1 MLIKHYSSN
10 SGSVRMCVRF
20 SMLLASVIVL
30 STNDLVAQTNFA
42 NPTPPFCPS
51 IEYVSGAGVRL
62 RAGPNTTSAIKAVLT
77 FNTDLCV
84 HSVEGEWTEVS
95 LVNVGDRGWI
105 PTKLLSAQKI
115 HSGSVRSDMFR
126 AQGNAD
132 YKGAAENAE
141 RLLESEDHK
150 AIELQRELM
159 YRIETYYK
167 KDGNTKKAAEYKS
180 RRQKLVA
187 GPKPTPNQFLA
198 TPESGIFESWF
209 FVKFENTSGYENG
222 RDFSVESDD
231 VVILLDELEADG
243 GEDNINFPYERIL
256 GAESQV
262 LAKIYLKVFGDEKDE
277 LLASQRK
284 RLRKKSLLKEA
295 LAYGSNAPD
304 ATINAEVVAV
314 LPSDLLNEVDV
325 FDFIISRCGDSDL
338 ADAWLKIT
346 QSNVR
351 RHPVEFIRC
360 LSNDGVLPA
369 IGKHG
374 FLLEQE
380 VLKSVLAADLPPE
393 KLEVYYSKLSP
404 AFRGD
409 SKTVNR
415 MVALEVDIFR
425 HLPPELRKS
434 KAMRAYAAKTSR
446 CENLVAAGPADR
458 ELFLLAAAK
467 MNVSCIKAMAP
478 SLRKDI
484 LFAKALVAKQNG
496 LVGAFDEAVQA
507 NSDVVKAVINAIDG
521 EAACPYSAFPKN
533 FPLKQKRLIVKAVR
547 RCLLNLTESD
557 FKDAEIY
564 KAVVAGTLEMP
575 LLMRLP
581 YEYTRDPKV
590 PVLLPSSFVS
600 DEEKE
605 LLDLFTSEEVL
616 LDVARKSGVKVL
628 AGVTATSAS
637 EYEDLPEEERYWSPA
652 KKVAPDFWN
661 QLIEVSKK
669 RKDGCGDWSELIDS
683 WRLSEL
689 RYDGR
694 DEEPTNLRFP
704 VDLLNQQLSCSLKMK
719 DSSS

>member
-1 MLIKHYSSN
+1 MLIEHSASTSS
-10 SGSVRMCVRF
+10 SGSVRACIRF
-20 SMLLASVIVL
+20 SALLASITIL
-30 STNDLVAQTNFA
+30 TFSDLAAQTNLA

-115 HSGSVRSDMFR
+115 FSVNVRSAMFR
-126 AQGNAD
+126 AQASGD

-150 AIELQRELM
+150 AVELQRELM

-187 GPKPTPNQFLA
+187 GPKPNPSLA

-231 VVILLDELEADG
+231 VAILLDELEAEG
-243 GEDNINFPYERIL
+243 GEDAINFPYERIL

-277 LLASQRK
+277 FLASQRK

-295 LAYGSNAPD
+295 LAYGSSAPD
-304 ATINAEVVAV
+304 ATINTEVVAV

-325 FDFIISRCGDSDL
+325 FDFIVARCGDSDL
-338 ADAWLKIT
+338 ADVWLKIT

-360 LSNDGVLPA
+360 LSNEGVLPA

-374 FLLEQE
+374 FLLGQD
-380 VLKSVLAADLPPE
+380 VMKSVLAADLPPE

-409 SKTVNR
+409 SKIVNR

-425 HLPPELRKS
+425 HLTPELRKS
-434 KAMRAYAAKTSR
+434 KTMRAYAAKTSR

-458 ELFLLAAAK
+458 ELFLLAGGR
-467 MNVSCIKAMAP
+467 MSVSCVRSMTV
-478 SLRKDI
+478 SLRKDA
-484 LFAKALVAKQNG
+484 LFARTLVAKQNG
-496 LVGAFDEAVQA
+496 LISGFDEKVQA
-507 NSDVVKAVINAIDG
+507 NSDVVKAVINSADG
-521 EAACPYSAFPKN
+521 EAGCPYSSFPKN
-533 FPLKQKRLIVKAVR
+533 FPLKQKRLVVRAVR

-564 KAVVAGTLEMP
+564 KEVVAGTLEMP
-575 LLMRLP
+575 LLKRLP

-590 PVLLPSSFVS
+590 PALLPSGFVGH
-600 DEEKE
+600 EEIE
-605 LLDLFTSEEVL
+605 LLNLFTSEEVL

-637 EYEDLPEEERYWSPA
+637 ENEDLPEEERYWSPA
-652 KKVAPDFWN
+652 KFVAPDFWN

-669 RKDGCGDWSELIDS
+669 RKDSCGDWSELIDS
-683 WRLSEL
+683 WRLNEL

-719 DSSS
+719 ESSS